1 LKAAGATDEQIK
13 QAIEARR
20 EVENVI
26 SWTVKDVNRILSAGG
41 GRLVDDSVRSAIR
54 NSQTLSQF
62 VSALTKKPSE
72 VAPSSAPRG
81 ESAPESPLAQ
91 RMDQAGATPG
101 VSVADIR
108 EKAQKAIAD
117 IVNRTDIDSFQKIEL
132 SRKIGDL
139 YKQKTGMDLN
149 AR

>member
-13 QAIEARR
+13 QAIAARK
-20 EVENVI
+20 EVESVI

-81 ESAPESPLAQ
+81 ESSTEGPLAQ
-91 RMDQAGATPG
+91 RMDQAGAVPG
-101 VSVADIR
+101 TSVADVR
-108 EKAQKAIAD
+108 AKAQEKILEINA
-117 IVNRTDIDSFQKIEL
+117 RTDINQSQKQEL
-132 SRKIGDL
+132 VGKIGSL
-139 YKQKTGMDLN
+139 YKQKTGMDL
-149 AR
+149 